1 MPRKRIVVRKNRCRP
16 PEDAHVRLSAGE
28 RRRRA
33 ERRGAL
39 LAAFLVSSPVLA
51 APPYRTDDPEPTDYQ
66 HFELYAH
73 STGVNVSGETSGFA
87 PGLEVDYGVL
97 PNTQLSII
105 APLAFDR
112 ASGTPFHFGYGDTE
126 IGLKFRVIDQD
137 ANGWRPA
144 VAVFPTVDIPTGDSR
159 RGLGT
164 GGARMF
170 QPVWLQKDIGD
181 WTINTGGG
189 YSIKS
194 GFGNKNDWFVGLLVQ
209 RKITDQLKIGAE
221 IFHQT
226 ALEVG
231 GKEST
236 GFNVGA
242 IYDFT
247 DDYHLVAS
255 VGRGLQNAKETNQF
269 SWYLG
274 FEATGAWP

>member
-1 MPRKRIVVRKNRCRP
+1 M
-16 PEDAHVRLSAGE
+16 
-28 RRRRA
+28 
-33 ERRGAL
+33 
-39 LAAFLVSSPVLA
+39 
-51 APPYRTDDPEPTDYQ
+51 
-66 HFELYAH
+66 
-73 STGVNVSGETSGFA
+73 NVSGETSGFA

-221 IFHQT
+221 MFHQT
-226 ALEVG
+226 ALEVAG
-231 GKEST
+231 RNQPAST
-236 GFNVGA
+236 SA
-242 IYDFT
+242 QSTTSPTITMSWSRRDADSRT
-247 DDYHLVAS
+247 P
-255 VGRGLQNAKETNQF
+255 RKRTNF
-269 SWYLG
+269 LG
-274 FEATGAWP
+274 ISALRRRAPGHEPLYCY

>member
-1 MPRKRIVVRKNRCRP
+1 MRKNRCRP
-16 PEDAHVRLSAGE
+16 QEDARVRSSTGE
-28 RRRRA
+28 KRLRRA
-33 ERRGAL
+33 GTREAV

-73 STGVNVSGETSGFA
+73 STGVDVSGDANGFA
-87 PGLEVDYGVL
+87 PGVEIDYGVM

-112 ASGTPFHFGYGDTE
+112 AAGEPSHWGYGDTE
-126 IGLKFRVIDQD
+126 IGLKYRLIEQD
-137 ANGWRPA
+137 ANGWRPTIA
-144 VAVFPTVDIPTGDSR
+144 IFPTVDIPTGNVR

-164 GGARMF
+164 GGARIF
-170 QPVWLQKDIGD
+170 QPVWFQKDIGD
-181 WTINTGGG
+181 WTINAGGG
-189 YSIKS
+189 YSIKF
-194 GFGNKNDWFVGLLVQ
+194 GLGNKNDWFVGWLVQ
-209 RKITDQLKIGAE
+209 RKISDQLKIGAE

-226 ALEVG
+226 AVAVG
-231 GKEST
+231 RKEST
-236 GFNVGA
+236 GFNIGA

-247 DDYHLVAS
+247 DAYHLVAS

-274 FEATGAWP
+274 FEVTGAWP